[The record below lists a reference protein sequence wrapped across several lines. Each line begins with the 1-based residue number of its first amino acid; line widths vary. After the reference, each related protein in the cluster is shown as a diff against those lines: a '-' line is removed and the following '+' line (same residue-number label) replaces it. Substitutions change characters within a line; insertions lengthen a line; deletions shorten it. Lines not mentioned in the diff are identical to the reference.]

1 MRYDAT
7 LLQEINDNVDLY
19 EYASDSL
26 KFEIKNGNAFTHC
39 TKHTDLTP
47 SLSISLDDN
56 FFYCFSCGRG
66 GKIISWLM
74 EYEGM
79 TFDEA
84 VRKGM
89 KLANINQSTLCQ
101 SETVK
106 FIRNI
111 KHNATKDVEH
121 IILPNNIMDTYK
133 TDTIAEWLN
142 EGIRQEEIN
151 LFDIRID
158 EKSNRI
164 VYPVK
169 LLDGSIINIKGR
181 TRYTDYKAM
190 KIPKYINYYKVDTV
204 DYFQGLNL
212 TIEYVKEKKE
222 IIIFEGLKSVM
233 KCFGYG
239 SKNTASAEKHTL
251 TDEQI
256 KLLLQI
262 QVDVVLAFDND
273 VSYFSKEIKQSIDIL
288 KKFTNVYIV
297 SDKNKLLGKP
307 EDKMSPV
314 DAGKIVW
321 DQLYREKVLI
331 R

>member
-1 MRYDAT
+1 
-7 LLQEINDNVDLY
+7 
-19 EYASDSL
+19 
-26 KFEIKNGNAFTHC
+26 
-39 TKHTDLTP
+39 
-47 SLSISLDDN
+47 
-56 FFYCFSCGRG
+56 
-66 GKIISWLM
+66 M